1 MHTTIINQTETTARP
16 KTTLRWI
23 TGGSGP
29 SPLRYPD
36 VIPGY
41 ETVRAWAQPIAPGP
55 GEVAIRVESGNAL
68 ILSIWRIGPEK
79 DNTDAE
85 ERRFRAA
92 NLSLSIAEGEQKL
105 QALQALSEKCP
116 LMEASRQ
123 NGVAYITRLLSR
135 KRQQLKSLLQTAD
148 AQ

>member
-1 MHTTIINQTETTARP
+1 MYTTIAKTETTARP
-16 KTTLRWI
+16 KTTLRWV

-41 ETVRAWAQPIAPGP
+41 ETVRAWAKPIAPGP

-68 ILSIWRIGPEK
+68 VLSIWRIGPEK

-85 ERRFRAA
+85 ERRFRADQ
-92 NLSLSIAEGEQKL
+92 LSHSIAEGEKKL
-105 QALQALSEKCP
+105 RELQALSETC
-116 LMEASRQ
+116 LVSETSRQ
-123 NGVAYITRLLSR
+123 DGVAYIAKLLAQ

>member
-68 ILSIWRIGPEK
+68 ILSIWRIGPET

-85 ERRFRAA
+85 ERRFRADQ
-92 NLSLSIAEGEQKL
+92 LSHSIAEGEKKL
-105 QALQALSEKCP
+105 KELQALSEKCP
-116 LMEASRQ
+116 VRETSRRD
-123 NGVAYITRLLSR
+123 GVAYIAKLLAR

>member
-1 MHTTIINQTETTARP
+1 MYTTIAKTETTARP
-16 KTTLRWI
+16 KTTLRWV

-41 ETVRAWAQPIAPGP
+41 ETVRAWAKPIAPGP

-68 ILSIWRIGPEK
+68 ILSIWRIGPET

-85 ERRFRAA
+85 ERRFRADQ
-92 NLSLSIAEGEQKL
+92 LSLSIAEGEKKL
-105 QALQALSEKCP
+105 QALQALSEECP
-116 LMEASRQ
+116 VREKSRQ
-123 NGVAYITRLLSR
+123 DSVKYVAKILAR
-135 KRQQLKSLLQTAD
+135 KRQQLKSLLQTD

>member
-1 MHTTIINQTETTARP
+1 MYTTIAKTETTARP
-16 KTTLRWI
+16 KTTLRWV

-41 ETVRAWAQPIAPGP
+41 ETVRAWAKPIAPGP

-68 ILSIWRIGPEK
+68 ILSIWRIGPET

-85 ERRFRAA
+85 ERRFRADQ
-92 NLSLSIAEGEQKL
+92 LSLSIAEGEKKL
-105 QALQALSEKCP
+105 QALQALSEECP
-116 LMEASRQ
+116 VREKSRQ
-123 NGVAYITRLLSR
+123 DSVKYVAKILAR
-135 KRQQLKSLLQTAD
+135 KRQQLKSLLQTD
-148 AQ
+148 A